1 MDINVSVLASLQLI
15 IGHKELAVQPLIQF
29 VENQTTL
36 RSNQGRVRVCVL
48 LITQKTNGLRFLID
62 LIHNVNEILLE
73 VSVIPVRLRNLR
85 VDLIKNLLHNVVHIR
100 NVNLFRETLSDDS
113 HNLRYNLMVL
123 GIVQLNHCTGG
134 RLTDCIDNLLTV
146 KLLNRAVLLNYF
158 HGV

>member
-1 MDINVSVLASLQLI
+1 MDINVSILASLQLI
-15 IGHKELAVQPLIQF
+15 IGHKELAVQSLIQF

-36 RSNQGRVRVCVL
+36 RSNQGGVRVCVL
-48 LITQKTNGLRFLID
+48 LIAQKTNGLRFLID

-73 VSVIPVRLRNLR
+73 VSVISVRLCNLR
-85 VDLIKNLLHNVVHIR
+85 VDLIKNLLYNVVHIC

-113 HNLRYNLMVL
+113 HDLRHNLMVL
-123 GIVQLNHCTGG
+123 CIVQFNHCTGG

-146 KLLNRAVLLNYF
+146 KLLNRTVLLNYF

>member
-1 MDINVSVLASLQLI
+1 M
-15 IGHKELAVQPLIQF
+15 
-29 VENQTTL
+29 
-36 RSNQGRVRVCVL
+36 
-48 LITQKTNGLRFLID
+48 
-62 LIHNVNEILLE
+62 
-73 VSVIPVRLRNLR
+73 
-85 VDLIKNLLHNVVHIR
+85 HIR